1 MKCKKLISG
10 IVAIMLVAVLAFG
23 STAAAFG
30 AQTDNGADLALA
42 SQNVSELTAT
52 TDSSASSRA
61 DSLDDINEAISV
73 IKVILGAFSS
83 SDKLTWDSFKTG
95 VSRLFYMSVDKLID
109 SLVVG
114 LSKVFPLMSRPDE
127 ADYKFTNSNVGSK
140 SFNDKAAD
148 GARWNVGYSS
158 ATLLTGNELDGNHY
172 VGGSLS
178 YPNPKHPT
186 EILDDLRV
194 RVFAMSDGTGNGI
207 VVYAVLDAYGL
218 AAKDVR
224 EIRSRIA
231 GFIKNKNIVSVN
243 ISTLHQH
250 SAIDTLG
257 LNGDLNKVLF
267 ENTFKN
273 AVGMDPSTLHN
284 GQNKEYMEHLYKTT
298 ADSIIA
304 AVNNMEPGEMY
315 FSQTDV
321 HEYIR
326 DKRDP
331 QTFDPNLN
339 RLCFVPDNRESKPTW
354 IVNAAIHCVGLGAG
368 TTNISGDYPY
378 FIEKQVNAAGA
389 NYVQIQGAELAITS
403 QTAPVAVEGN
413 TRYQNV
419 EAYGNKLGEILVAA
433 DKGSRVEPILNIAH
447 RDVFVTVD
455 NHALEFIASTGLLA
469 NEAVKAKD
477 GSMRIPTEIGYMEIG
492 TNLAFALIP
501 GELAPEIAFGGGT
514 EAKDSWTGED
524 WEYPS
529 MQDIVGSR
537 KLMVLGLTN
546 DQIGYI
552 IADNNYHSIL
562 TENEELL
569 TVSKHEGSRILLEFK
584 SLYESVR

>member
-1 MKCKKLISG
+1 
-10 IVAIMLVAVLAFG
+10 
-23 STAAAFG
+23 
-30 AQTDNGADLALA
+30 
-42 SQNVSELTAT
+42 
-52 TDSSASSRA
+52 
-61 DSLDDINEAISV
+61 
-73 IKVILGAFSS
+73 
-83 SDKLTWDSFKTG
+83 
-95 VSRLFYMSVDKLID
+95 
-109 SLVVG
+109 
-114 LSKVFPLMSRPDE
+114 
-127 ADYKFTNSNVGSK
+127 
-140 SFNDKAAD
+140 
-148 GARWNVGYSS
+148 
-158 ATLLTGNELDGNHY
+158 
-172 VGGSLS
+172 
-178 YPNPKHPT
+178 
-186 EILDDLRV
+186 
-194 RVFAMSDGTGNGI
+194 MSDGTDNGI

-298 ADSIIA
+298 ADTIVA

-433 DKGSRVEPILNIAH
+433 DKGSKVEPILNIAH

-524 WEYPS
+524 WKYPS
-529 MQDIVGSR
+529 MQDIVGGR